1 MRKKFK
7 RIILILIVI
16 SLTISSVPAAR
27 ASVADLST
35 QFVGY
40 NLVSGTVV
48 NGVYLRGAP
57 YFSTD
62 DCPVYFYKINGN
74 IIYIAPGKSITV
86 IEREEDYFYI
96 AYHYNGTYYCG
107 YVPVGD
113 ISCSG
118 YSWSN
123 HDIRWPGLYNG
134 IPEDGSRIQNVCY
147 GPGDASYF
155 LRWSSVNV
163 DSTVSTLLLRKTNRY
178 AFIQHM
184 IYDGNVLKYVR
195 GWVWGS
201 YINPWPNMRPD
212 FVPFF
217 YFDSQIVGCPNG
229 EKNSYDNAVYI
240 LNRGSGK
247 ALTVSSSA
255 DETILTVTDFNG
267 SLNQQFCLVETGHNP
282 STYKLYSQ
290 YANKFVEVDHS
301 TSEGAFLRLRSSIS
315 GGGKDEFATM
325 PWSWEHLIDDNTVIG
340 VRSSGFYRDLTVD
353 SSNRVIMKKRE
364 WHDGFFWDIVS
375 INWDG
380 DLDFRTIDNY
390 GYSTVRYKIDSSITT
405 STPVTPAM
413 VRRAADYWNEC
424 AEANIDDHSMTDD
437 FTLISNSSA
446 NYFTVKYVNQS
457 QAPTGL
463 KNSYAYFDAKNSDD
477 KSILDQNGYYVYYD
491 KWYNVQLCII
501 REKVANL
508 TDDEIVK
515 VIAHEF
521 GHCLKMPHT
530 AVNNNIESALNTGNF
545 YMFPDFDYSYTSTSG
560 NFTSDYDRYRLAT
573 KQY

>member
-201 YINPWPNMRPD
+201 YINPWPNMQPD
-212 FVPFF
+212 SVPFF
-217 YFDSQIVGCPNG
+217 YFHDQITATEAG
-229 EKNSYDNAVYI
+229 ELNIYNNVIYI
-240 LNRGSGK
+240 LNKGSDK
-247 ALTVSSSA
+247 ALTVSSTA
-255 DETILTVTDFNG
+255 DGTILTVTDFNG
-267 SLNQQFCLVETGHNP
+267 SENQEFSLVKTGHSPP
-282 STYKLYSQ
+282 SYKLYSH
-290 YANKFVEVDHS
+290 YAHKYVEVDHAIS
-301 TSEGAFLRLRSSIS
+301 DGAFLKIRNSTS
-315 GGGKDEFATM
+315 GDGRDEFVTI
-325 PWSWEHLIDDNTVIG
+325 PWSWSNRPDSYLILG
-340 VRSSGFYRDLTVD
+340 VRSSGFYNSLTVD
-353 SSNRVIMKKRE
+353 SSNRVIMHKRE
-364 WHDGFFWDIVS
+364 ALSHYDWDLVPK
-375 INWDG
+375 NWYG
-380 DLDFRTIDNY
+380 DTSSRTIQN
-390 GYSTVRYKIDSSITT
+390 GGNSTVSYRIDTNINT
-405 STPVTPAM
+405 STHVTPAM
-413 VRRAADYWNEC
+413 VRRAADYWNQC
-424 AEANIDDHSMTDD
+424 AEANLDDISMIYD
-437 FTLISNSSA
+437 FTLEQNSSA
-446 NYFTVKYVNQS
+446 YDFTVKYVNQS
-457 QAPTGL
+457 QVPEGL
-463 KNSYAYFDAKNSDD
+463 EQAYAYFDAKISDG
-477 KSILDQNGYYVYYD
+477 KSILDSEGYYVYFENWD
-491 KWYNVQLCII
+491 NVELCII
-501 REKVANL
+501 RENVEDL
-508 TDDEIVK
+508 TSDEIVK
-515 VIAHEF
+515 TIVHEF

-530 AVNNNIESALNTGNF
+530 AVNNNIVSVLNTGNF
-545 YMFPDFDYSYTSTSG
+545 YMFPDFDYSNTTG
-560 NFTSDYDRYRLAT
+560 NSLADYDRYRLAT
-573 KQY
+573 KRF